1 MIVSQFFIISLLG
14 LASLYFLRQ
23 FFFWVYFWQLKEYRW
38 RRIKEE
44 ISRNGKIISWPK
56 TLAPLILFALSF
68 IILPSFFLALTFFY
82 FFVQGM
88 RSLEKAL
95 QNKWILPKRFTK
107 KVVLILGATLFA
119 WGALFWLNHS
129 HWMQTILLLDVL
141 APLGVAFVVQLVE
154 IPARMVKKR
163 IIHRAKE
170 KREKLK
176 NLTVIG
182 ISGSY
187 GKTTV
192 KELLTLLLSC
202 RYGPE
207 KVLKTTGHINTE
219 LGIAQTIL
227 RELTSSHLFFIA
239 EIGAYHRGEIKR
251 VTELVQPK
259 IGILTGINEQHLAL
273 FGSLENIIQGKLEL
287 VENLSSGGWAVL
299 NGDNPH
305 IREASSTIR
314 EASSTI
320 PQQKFYITTRPRN
333 EESALWTEKIKIFK
347 DHLEFIL
354 ANAQESA
361 FVSFP
366 LVGKAHLINV
376 LLASFTAQRLG
387 LSLKEIGHCFHSQN
401 FSNLKKIRK
410 HNGWEIIDSAYST
423 NPSAFFA
430 DLEHLQLWS
439 GKRVVITPGIIEL
452 GKAASSLH
460 REIGEK
466 LAEVA
471 DLVIVTRDYYWK
483 EIRAGLEK
491 GKKEKGKEV
500 QLFYLSRPTE
510 IIEKVRSFAQSGD
523 VILLEGRV
531 AKEIIENLL

>member
-1 MIVSQFFIISLLG
+1 MIVSQFFIASLFG

-44 ISRNGKIISWPK
+44 ISRNRKIISWPK

-68 IILPSFFLALTFFY
+68 IILPSFFFVLTFFY

-88 RSLEKAL
+88 RSLGKAL
-95 QNKWILPKRFTK
+95 QNKWVFPKRFTK
-107 KVVLILGATLFA
+107 KVVLILGAVLFA
-119 WGALFWLNHS
+119 WGALFWLNYF
-129 HWMQTILLLDVL
+129 HWMQTVLLLDVL
-141 APLGVAFVVQLVE
+141 TPLGVAFIVQLVE
-154 IPARMVKKR
+154 IPARIAKKR
-163 IIHRAKE
+163 IIRRAKE

-207 KVLKTTGHINTE
+207 KVLKTAGHINTE

-251 VTELVQPK
+251 ATELVQPK

-305 IREASSTIR
+305 TRKASL
-314 EASSTI
+314 TI
-320 PQQKFYITTRPRN
+320 PHQKFYITTHPRN
-333 EESALWTEKIKIFK
+333 EESALWAEKIKIFK

-361 FVSFP
+361 FVSLP

-387 LSLKEIGHCFHSQN
+387 LSLKEIGHCFRSQN

-439 GKRVVITPGIIEL
+439 GKKVVITPGIIEL

-460 REIGEK
+460 REMGEK
-466 LAEVA
+466 LAEAA
-471 DLVIVTRDYYWK
+471 DLVIVTRGYYWK
-483 EIRAGLEK
+483 EIKIGLEK
-491 GKKEKGKEV
+491 GKKKKGKEV
-500 QLFYLSRPTE
+500 QLFYLSRPAE
-510 IIEKVRSFAQSGD
+510 IIEKVKSFAQPGD
-523 VILLEGRV
+523 VILLEGRAV
-531 AKEIIENLL
+531 KEIIENL

>member
-1 MIVSQFFIISLLG
+1 MVLNPFFISILFGFAFLC
-14 LASLYFLRQ
+14 FLRQ
-23 FFFWVYFWQLKEYRW
+23 LFFWIYFWQLKEYRW

-44 ISRNGKIISWPK
+44 ISRNRKIISWPK
-56 TLAPLILFALSF
+56 TLVPLILFALSF
-68 IILPSFFLALTFFY
+68 IIFPLFFSILAFFY
-82 FFVQGM
+82 FFLQGM
-88 RSLEKAL
+88 RSLGKAL
-95 QNKWILPKRFTK
+95 QSKWVFPKRFTK
-107 KVVLILGATLFA
+107 KVVLILGITLFA
-119 WGALFWLNHS
+119 WGALFFLNAFHWL
-129 HWMQTILLLDVL
+129 QAVLLMNAFL
-141 APLGVAFVVQLVE
+141 PLWIAIIVKLVD
-154 IPARMVKKR
+154 IPATVVKKR
-163 IIHRAKE
+163 IIRRAKE

-202 RYGPE
+202 HYGPE
-207 KVLKTTGHINTE
+207 KVLKTAGHINTE

-273 FGSLENIIQGKLEL
+273 FGSLENIIRGKLEL
-287 VENLSSGGWAVL
+287 VENLSPNGWAVF
-299 NGDNPH
+299 NGDDPH
-305 IREASSTIR
+305 LRKLYPTI
-314 EASSTI
+314 T
-320 PQQKFYITTRPRN
+320 QQKFNVTTRPHDQ
-333 EESALWTEKIKIFK
+333 ETALQAEKIKIFK

-354 ANAQESA
+354 TNAQESV
-361 FVSFP
+361 FISLP
-366 LVGKAHLINV
+366 LVGKAHLVNV

-401 FSNLKKIRK
+401 FSNPKKIRK

-423 NPSAFFA
+423 NPSAFSA

-439 GKRVVITPGIIEL
+439 GRKVVITPGIIEL
-452 GKAASSLH
+452 GKAAFSLH
-460 REIGEK
+460 REMGEK
-466 LAEVA
+466 LAEAA

-483 EIRAGLEK
+483 EIKAGLEK

-510 IIEKVRSFAQSGD
+510 IIEKVKNFARPGD

-531 AKEIIENLL
+531 AKEIMENL

>member
-1 MIVSQFFIISLLG
+1 MALNQFFIISLFG
-14 LASLYFLRQ
+14 LASFYFLRQ
-23 FFFWVYFWQLKEYRW
+23 FFFWIYFWQLKEYRW

-44 ISRNGKIISWPK
+44 ISRNRKIISWPK

-88 RSLEKAL
+88 RSLGKAL
-95 QNKWILPKRFTK
+95 QSKWVFPKRFTK
-107 KVVLILGATLFA
+107 KVVLILSITLFA
-119 WGALFWLNHS
+119 WGALFWLDYF
-129 HWMQTILLLDVL
+129 HWMQAVLLLDAL
-141 APLGVAFVVQLVE
+141 TPLGIAFIVQLVE
-154 IPARMVKKR
+154 IPARVVKKR
-163 IIHRAKE
+163 IIRRAKE

-182 ISGSY
+182 VSGSY

-192 KELLTLLLSC
+192 KELLAPLLSC
-202 RYGPE
+202 HYGPE
-207 KVLKTTGHINTE
+207 KVLKTAGHTNTE

-239 EIGAYHRGEIKR
+239 EIGAYHRGEIKK

-273 FGSLENIIQGKLEL
+273 FGSLENIIRGKLEL
-287 VENLSSGGWAVL
+287 VENLPSGGWAVL

-305 IREASSTIR
+305 IREASSNTR
-314 EASSTI
+314 EASLTI
-320 PQQKFYITTRPRN
+320 SQQKFYITTHPRN
-333 EESALWTEKIKIFK
+333 EESALWAEKIKIFK

-354 ANAQESA
+354 ANAQESV
-361 FVSFP
+361 FISLP

-387 LSLKEIGHCFHSQN
+387 LSLKEIGNCFHSQN
-401 FSNLKKIRK
+401 FSNPKKIRK

-423 NPSAFFA
+423 NPSSFSA

-439 GKRVVITPGIIEL
+439 GKKVVITPGIIEL
-452 GKAASSLH
+452 GKAAFSLH
-460 REIGEK
+460 REMGKK
-466 LAEVA
+466 LAEAA
-471 DLVIVTRDYYWK
+471 DLVIITRDYYWK
-483 EIRAGLEK
+483 EIKAGLEK

-500 QLFYLSRPTE
+500 QLFYLSRPAE
-510 IIEKVRSFAQSGD
+510 IIEKVKNFAQPGD

-531 AKEIIENLL
+531 AKEIIENL